1 MVEIPSGSVIIT
13 PDDMWRA
20 IETIRDTGQRTNEA
34 VTELKLLVNP
44 ALGEIRADITDL
56 SQRERDHF
64 NNLNGRMVDLEKQ
77 SWSSRWVPA
86 IVMAVLCSAIAGVLV
101 YAVTHLTP

>member
-1 MVEIPSGSVIIT
+1 MAEIPPGSVIVT

-44 ALGEIRADITDL
+44 ALGEIRGDIADL

-64 NNLNGRMVDLEKQ
+64 TNLNSRVVELEKQ

-86 IVMAVLCSAIAGVLV
+86 IVMAVLCSTIAGVLV
-101 YAVTHLTP
+101 YIVTHITP